1 MGEKVDK
8 TSETFLVLRC
18 QSGDR
23 EAFDLLF
30 RSIQAGLWRYI
41 SNLAGEPGLA
51 DDVLQDVFLIIYRK
65 IGWLNDPD
73 LLRPWV
79 YRIATRETFR
89 VLKKRSRWRE
99 EPFDETTI
107 ATLAAP
113 EVGVDLDVK
122 VLESVS
128 PSSRAVLMLHYLE
141 DLSLKETAEVLDISL
156 GTVKSRLAYGL
167 KTLRLRQDGNQIDVV
182 VYDVCS
188 DSDCDGCCTSDA
200 AATGFLIDI
209 ESYTAERFGSG
220 DGIVEWACLDCD

>member
-41 SNLAGEPGLA
+41 SNLAGEIGLA

-73 LLRPWV
+73 LFRPWV

-89 VLKKRSRWRE
+89 VLKKRSRWQE
-99 EPFDETTI
+99 EPFDEATI
-107 ATLAAP
+107 ATLVAP
-113 EVGVDLDVK
+113 EVGVDLDMK
-122 VLESVS
+122 MLECVS
-128 PSSRAVLMLHYLE
+128 PASRAVLMLHYLE
-141 DLSLKETAEVLDISL
+141 DLSLNETADVLDISI

-167 KTLRLRQDGNQIDVV
+167 KTLRSRI
-182 VYDVCS
+182 S
-188 DSDCDGCCTSDA
+188 
-200 AATGFLIDI
+200 
-209 ESYTAERFGSG
+209 
-220 DGIVEWACLDCD
+220 LDETK